1 MPEKKTDAV
10 SHVPIRNRTAT
21 GSSSTVQLRD
31 RTASSSNSSSAEDG
45 FSSEGMTRRRTVNQ
59 SKSFLGYRQQLSN
72 LIDDQDF
79 YVTII
84 ATPTANQFQENCLY
98 ESNV

>member
-1 MPEKKTDAV
+1 MFLV
-10 SHVPIRNRTAT
+10 LRNHYVMVLVWRNHY
-21 GSSSTVQLRD
+21 VVVLVLR
-31 RTASSSNSSSAEDG
+31 NH
-45 FSSEGMTRRRTVNQ
+45 
-59 SKSFLGYRQQLSN
+59 FLGYRQQLSN

>member
-1 MPEKKTDAV
+1 M
-10 SHVPIRNRTAT
+10 SHPSLNH
-21 GSSSTVQLRD
+21 ST
-31 RTASSSNSSSAEDG
+31 
-45 FSSEGMTRRRTVNQ
+45 NQ
-59 SKSFLGYRQQLSN
+59 SFLGYRQQLSN

>member
-45 FSSEGMTRRRTVNQ
+45 FSSEGMSHITLVIRV
-59 SKSFLGYRQQLSN
+59 
-72 LIDDQDF
+72 
-79 YVTII
+79 
-84 ATPTANQFQENCLY
+84 
-98 ESNV
+98 

>member
-45 FSSEGMTRRRTVNQ
+45 FSSEG
-59 SKSFLGYRQQLSN
+59 YRQQLSN

>member
-45 FSSEGMTRRRTVNQ
+45 FSSEGMNQ
-59 SKSFLGYRQQLSN
+59 GYKSIGFSILILQFFKKSILILILLSN
-72 LIDDQDF
+72 ILLNID
-79 YVTII
+79 I
-84 ATPTANQFQENCLY
+84 AQAIYCPKLKY
-98 ESNV
+98 